1 MHGWM
6 DVWMG
11 WDDLGWDDLGWVGMI
26 YDTKKFC
33 RFTDFTLFIEMP
45 R

>member
-1 MHGWM
+1 M

-11 WDDLGWDDLGWVGMI
+11 WDGMI

-33 RFTDFTLFIEMP
+33 RFTDFTLFIGMS